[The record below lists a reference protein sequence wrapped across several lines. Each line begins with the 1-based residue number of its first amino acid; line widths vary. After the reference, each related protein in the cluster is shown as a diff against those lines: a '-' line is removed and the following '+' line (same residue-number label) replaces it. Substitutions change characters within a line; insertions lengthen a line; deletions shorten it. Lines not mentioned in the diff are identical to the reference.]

1 MGTGNQSNLGRLRP
15 GPCHTGWRLHLC
27 RPRRLEVLSTR
38 LSHQHLRIHPD
49 VLAHVAVIVNDGQTG
64 RPVHHCGVRRSRD
77 EEPVGTTA
85 LGQQDVRPR
94 RELPPVIRLRTHN
107 LCVSEG
113 SLSQGSLQPMLQQH
127 MGDLP
132 AVVEQFSGALPLR
145 RDSSL
150 LHPGKSRSK
159 TRRASE

>member
-1 MGTGNQSNLGRLRP
+1 MKQS
-15 GPCHTGWRLHLC
+15 LHDILALL
-27 RPRRLEVLSTR
+27 PILMEVLSSEAIATNAETTVVWGKEGAR
-38 LSHQHLRIHPD
+38 Y
-49 VLAHVAVIVNDGQTG
+49 
-64 RPVHHCGVRRSRD
+64 RRRC
-77 EEPVGTTA
+77 V
-85 LGQQDVRPR
+85 
-94 RELPPVIRLRTHN
+94 PVIRLRTHN

-159 TRRASE
+159 TPRASE